1 MGTEPYILSG
11 FTDRFFTKRAT
22 GAEMMMF
29 FSCSVLGTWTC
40 AKLLDRYS
48 QQGHQERGAH
58 VAIAVF
64 TAVHVLSFC
73 CGGAVEFSQRPVPTG
88 GWGLADFDIILPT
101 VAFVLWGASDAM
113 MNTYTYWVIGNMYPD
128 GAQQAVPL
136 GSPRCLTVEHMCW
149 GMQSFQRAVPLAA
162 CSSCSTLLF
171 LLLASQQ
178 LILSSQHL
186 PDYLRLVRLVENIFS
201 ISLALA

>member
-128 GAQQAVPL
+128 GAQQARAIGFSKMLNSGAHVL
-136 GSPRCLTVEHMCW
+136 GYAILPT
-149 GMQSFQRAVPLAA
+149 GRASGCVQ
-162 CSSCSTLLF
+162 F
-171 LLLASQQ
+171 LLNVAFFALGVTTAFFVKPTPARLSEACLAG
-178 LILSSQHL
+178 
-186 PDYLRLVRLVENIFS
+186 
-201 ISLALA
+201 